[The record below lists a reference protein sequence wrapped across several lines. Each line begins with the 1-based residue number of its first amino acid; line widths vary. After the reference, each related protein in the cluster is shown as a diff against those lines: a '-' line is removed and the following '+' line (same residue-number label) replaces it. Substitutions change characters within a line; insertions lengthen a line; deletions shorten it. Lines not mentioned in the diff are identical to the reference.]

1 MSVVDKQTEAYLL
14 IAFER
19 AVSVSHVH
27 HEVAIGVSFLNAF
40 ERFVFEPNALPARP
54 TAQQ

>member
-1 MSVVDKQTEAYLL
+1 MSGVDKQTEAYLL